1 MPARSSRS
9 RKLSGVG
16 LRADEDKGRKV
27 KRVSMNG
34 KVHKVKDNLK
44 TEYGTHAPNLKIPSK
59 TRNLKT
65 STAVNGSTASPRTGG
80 VYLGFHASS
89 AGGVHNAVT
98 QATSVGAQC
107 LALFLR
113 PQRTW
118 TAPPLAPGVADKFR
132 ALCKE
137 HGIPPHLILPHGSY
151 LLNLGSPDKEQRDKS
166 LELLTEE
173 LKRCKELGIIMFNIH
188 PGSSCGK
195 ISRDECI
202 KNIADGVNMAHKRT
216 VGGGVKIVLENMSC
230 QGHTIGG
237 DFRELKKI
245 IEQVEDKSRVGVCLD
260 TCHAMAAGFD
270 LSTEEGFDRF
280 ILEYEKE
287 VGWEWLVGMHINDS
301 VGPAGCH
308 RDRHANIGE
317 GTIGLEGFRR
327 IINCKHFT
335 DIPLILET
343 PLHEQIGIELYRKE
357 MQILTKMA
365 QEK

>member
-1 MPARSSRS
+1 MPARSSR
-9 RKLSGVG
+9 KLSGMG
-16 LRADEDKGRKV
+16 LKTGDDKGKRI
-27 KRVSMNG
+27 KRVSVNG
-34 KVHKVKDNLK
+34 KIHKVKESLRKECATRVPD
-44 TEYGTHAPNLKIPSK
+44 LKIPGDK
-59 TRNLKT
+59 TDLKA
-65 STAVNGSTASPRTGG
+65 SSVVNGSTASPRTGC

-98 QATSVGAQC
+98 QAVSVGAQC

-113 PQRTW
+113 PQRSW
-118 TAPPLAPGVADKFR
+118 AAPPLAPGVADKFR
-132 ALCKE
+132 SLCKE

-151 LLNLGSPDKEQRDKS
+151 LLNLGSPEIGQRNKS

-173 LKRCKELGIIMFNIH
+173 LERCRELGITMFNIH

-195 ISRDECI
+195 ISREECI
-202 KNIADGVNMAHKRT
+202 KNIADGVNMAHKMT
-216 VGGGVKIVLENMSC
+216 AGSGVKIVLENMSC

-260 TCHAMAAGFD
+260 TCHAMAAGYD

-280 ILEYEKE
+280 IAEYERE

-301 VGPAGCH
+301 TGPAGCH

-317 GTIGLEGFRR
+317 GSIGLKGFRR
-327 IINCKHFT
+327 IMNCKHFT

-343 PLHEQIGIELYRKE
+343 PLHEQIGVELYRKE
-357 MQILTKMA
+357 MQILIKMVGD
-365 QEK
+365 K